1 MLLFDTSLFL
11 SLNAT
16 AASPDW
22 LVKLALFS
30 TQQLPAWLIAGAVGA
45 FLVGDQ
51 KTRAHVIRVFV
62 AMAAAWLL
70 ARIGQHLISAPRPF
84 SLGLGKQWI
93 EHGNSAGF
101 PSTHASVAFAF
112 GLSVAIAVRHWAI
125 ATFALLLASLIAW
138 GRICLGLHFPSDA
151 LAGAAVGLIA
161 TLASAWVP
169 KRAMSMQANTPRTAT

>member
-1 MLLFDTSLFL
+1 MLPFDTSVFL
-11 SLNAT
+11 LLNAS

-51 KTRAHVIRVFV
+51 NARAHIARAFV

-70 ARIGQHLISAPRPF
+70 ARIGQHLITAPRPF
-84 SLGLGKQWI
+84 SLGLGIQWQ
-93 EHGNSAGF
+93 EHGNSSGF

-112 GLSVAIAVRHWAI
+112 GLSVAVAARHWAV
-125 ATFALLLASLIAW
+125 AALALLLASLIAW
-138 GRICLGLHFPSDA
+138 GRICLGLHFPSDV
-151 LAGAAVGLIA
+151 LAGAIVGVLA

-169 KRAMSMQANTPRTAT
+169 KRVMLMQAAATRTAT